1 MANPQPTD
9 AHLRVAHS
17 IYEAIMTR
25 DFTKRQRKILDL
37 ILRLSWGCGKK
48 DAYIPYQRDFSV
60 VGVHEVDIKGELDWL
75 AVSKVI
81 AREDSFYWFNKDF
94 EQWEVSRVKP
104 YQPKKLSELL
114 RLNLNGNRPELSK
127 TLSENLAKHL
137 VSTKQNAKFFT
148 PNLASPKERG
158 EEGGG
163 VKVPPSSPHKEI
175 LKKEEIYIDINS
187 LLKPKEAFETWKAVL
202 KELQLQVS
210 KSNYRTWLK
219 GTEGLGYKGDCF
231 VIGVPSGFVA
241 EYLDKNQRSLIEKT
255 LIGIIK
261 RKVVM
266 LPIPSNRLAEPPK
279 NQHGPPQRK
288 CGPKKSLP

>member
-17 IYEAIMTR
+17 INEAIMTR

-81 AREDSFYWFNKDF
+81 AREGSFYWFNKDF
-94 EQWEVSRVKP
+94 EQWGVSRVKP

-127 TLSENLAKHL
+127 TLSRNLVKRL
-137 VSTKQNAKFFT
+137 VPTKQNAKFPT
-148 PNLASPKERG
+148 PNLALPKE
-158 EEGGG
+158 
-163 VKVPPSSPHKEI
+163 SMKERR
-175 LKKEEIYIDINS
+175 KKENTFENKNTNS
-187 LLKPKEAFETWKAVL
+187 ISSNEETCHHFWDRVDGALVCVNCGKRRETEKAPGPPEPRKITADDL
-202 KELQLQVS
+202 IPLEC
-210 KSNYRTWLK
+210 LK
-219 GTEGLGYKGDCF
+219 GTRRGKSAGEVLGKIKKD
-231 VIGVPSGFVA
+231 
-241 EYLDKNQRSLIEKT
+241 IETSQEARKQASDAVKSKSR
-255 LIGIIK
+255 G
-261 RKVVM
+261 RKV
-266 LPIPSNRLAEPPK
+266 
-279 NQHGPPQRK
+279 
-288 CGPKKSLP
+288 